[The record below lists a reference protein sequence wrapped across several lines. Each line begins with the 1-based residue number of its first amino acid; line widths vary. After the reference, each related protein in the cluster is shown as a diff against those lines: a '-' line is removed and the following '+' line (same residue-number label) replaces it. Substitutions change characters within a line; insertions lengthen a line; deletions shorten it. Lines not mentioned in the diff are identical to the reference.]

1 MKILLS
7 LGAAALL
14 LLSGCSSKS
23 DTLYYQAV
31 QQQNESYMKSYSGVE
46 NESVTFNG
54 DFKGEIKIV
63 KPKKLPELAQIQR
76 PKTNSEV
83 ALQWAQTI
91 VPVAGMVAGMH
102 YNYKSLDSS
111 NRAQS
116 TQIESITSGNTAQ
129 VGAYTS
135 NYRNDS
141 NDVTDTTVTTTS
153 TSVDNTSVDNTSNTT
168 TTTSTQPTDVTTDGT
183 TTTITNP

>member
-141 NDVTDTTVTTTS
+141 NDVTDTTVTTT
-153 TSVDNTSVDNTSNTT
+153 NTSVDNTSNTT